1 MSFESFPYIVG
12 WELTLACN
20 LRCRHCASAAGL
32 PRHNE
37 LTTEEALALCDQ
49 FPALAVQEV
58 DFTGG
63 EPLMRRDWWRIAARV
78 ADLGITTRIVTN
90 GLPLVARTVARIR
103 DVGISTVGVSLDG
116 LEATHDDIRAH
127 PGLWRRV
134 LAGIKRATDGGVQV
148 GVITAVNARNLSE
161 LPALLDLLQS
171 IGVRHWQLQPNLPLG
186 RSGEAPDLALS
197 DREFLELGAFFRAE
211 HPRAQEKGFEIVPA
225 DSLGY
230 FTELDLLEPPWRGCH
245 AGLFTVGIMSDGKVK
260 GCLTMPDEM
269 IEGDLRQDD
278 LWDIWFRDG
287 AFAYTRQ
294 FSVDKMGANCRGCAL
309 AEQCR
314 GGCTSMS
321 YVCTDSVHNDPYC
334 FLGIR
339 NRNPQIFQHTV
350 DAKRL
355 EEKGRVFV
363 GDRMSTSPCHGR
375 APCTKA
381 TGTLACS

>member
-1 MSFESFPYIVG
+1 MSFEGFPCVVG

-32 PRHNE
+32 PRQDE

-49 FPALAVQEV
+49 FPPLAVQEV

-63 EPLMRRDWWRIAARV
+63 EPLMRPDWWRIAARV
-78 ADLGITTRIVTN
+78 AESGITTRIVTN
-90 GLPLVARTVARIR
+90 GLPLVPSTVARIR
-103 DVGISTVGVSLDG
+103 EVGISTVGVSLDG
-116 LEATHDDIRAH
+116 LEATHDDIRAL

-134 LAGIKRATDGGVQV
+134 LAGIERAVEGGVQV
-148 GVITAVNARNLSE
+148 GVITAVNARNLRE
-161 LPALLDLLQS
+161 LPALLELLPS
-171 IGVRHWQLQPNLPLG
+171 IGVKHWQLQPNLPRG

-197 DREFLELGAFFRAE
+197 DEEFLELGAFFRAE
-211 HPRAQEKGFEIVPA
+211 QPKAQAKGFDIVPA

-260 GCLTMPDEM
+260 GCLTMPDDM
-269 IEGDLRQDD
+269 IEGDLRQND

-294 FSVDKMGANCRGCAL
+294 FSVDKMGANCRDCAL

-321 YVCTDSVHNDPYC
+321 YVCTDSLHNDPYC
-334 FLGIR
+334 FLGIQK
-339 NRNPQIFQHTV
+339 RNPQAFQT
-350 DAKRL
+350 AASL
-355 EEKGRVFV
+355 TFPEEKAPVV
-363 GDRMSTSPCHGR
+363 LGDPLPPSPCWTCAPR
-375 APCTKA
+375 AQRWNA
-381 TGTLACS
+381 

>member
-1 MSFESFPYIVG
+1 MSFDGFPLIVG

-32 PRHNE
+32 PRDHE
-37 LTTEEALALCDQ
+37 LTLDEALALCDQ
-49 FPALAVQEV
+49 FPPLAVQEV

-63 EPLMRRDWWRIAARV
+63 EPLMRPDWWRIAARV
-78 ADLGITTRIVTN
+78 AELGITTRIVTN
-90 GLPLVARTVARIR
+90 GLPLSPSTVRRIR
-103 DVGISTVGVSLDG
+103 EVGISTVGVSLDG
-116 LEATHDDIRAH
+116 QEATHDDIRAL

-134 LAGIKRATDGGVQV
+134 LAGIERAVEMGVQV
-148 GVITAVNARNLSE
+148 GVITAVNAKNLPE
-161 LPALLDLLQS
+161 LPALLALLES
-171 IGVRHWQLQPNLPLG
+171 IGVRHWQLQSNLPRG

-197 DREFLELGAFFRAE
+197 DREFLELGAFFRTEQPKAHE
-211 HPRAQEKGFEIVPA
+211 RGFEIVPA

-260 GCLTMPDEM
+260 GCLTMPDDM

-294 FSVDKMGANCRGCAL
+294 FSVDNMGPNCQGCAL

-321 YVCTDSVHNDPYC
+321 YVCTDHLHNDPYC
-334 FLGIR
+334 FLGIQK
-339 NRNPQIFQHTV
+339 RNPQAFDSIVSLACGEGPPPPSPCRPCAPWASF
-350 DAKRL
+350 A
-355 EEKGRVFV
+355 GRVP
-363 GDRMSTSPCHGR
+363 GS
-375 APCTKA
+375 
-381 TGTLACS
+381 